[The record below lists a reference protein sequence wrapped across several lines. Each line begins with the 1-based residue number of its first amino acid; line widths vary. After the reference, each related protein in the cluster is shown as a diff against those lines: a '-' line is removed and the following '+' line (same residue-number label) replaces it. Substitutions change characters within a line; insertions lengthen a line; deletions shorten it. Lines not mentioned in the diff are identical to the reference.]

1 MPKDIPMKIL
11 IASFTFPPNKDGVS
25 EAASVMAAGFL
36 AQGWEVEVATSPT
49 DPARNG
55 ADWSGAKVHEFA
67 IQGDS
72 NPKRSYSRDIGRYR
86 TFLEEGDWDVVIF
99 HAYLWSLYAS
109 LDILD
114 RIPAK
119 KILVSHGFAALQW
132 IRAKSFPWGLAV
144 WLRTVCRALHMFA
157 WIHRMDRT
165 VYLSEKADLRGFL
178 DHWIAK
184 AVHYEGRRVIPNGV
198 DPDLRGTNPDGFR
211 KAHGIAENQTVFLCV
226 ANYSRRKDQGYAARA
241 FRAAAIPNAVLIFIG
256 SEFNSD
262 SARFQEEDGRLSD
275 REKPGRIIWLEKIDR
290 STTLDAFAACD
301 IFVISSDHEAQP
313 IALLEAMRES
323 KSWIARDSGCI
334 SEMPGGVYVHT
345 EGEMAEQMIHLAS
358 NQNLRTALGR
368 QGRLAV
374 EQTYNRQHYLDSYCK
389 LVSEVTTN

>member
-1 MPKDIPMKIL
+1 MKIL

-36 AQGWEVEVATSPT
+36 AKGWKVEVATSPT
-49 DPARNG
+49 YPARNE
-55 ADWSGAKVHEFA
+55 ADWSGVKVYEFA

-72 NPKRSYSRDIGRYR
+72 NSKRSYSGDVGRYR
-86 TFLEEGDWDVVIF
+86 AFLEEGDWDIVIF

-132 IRAKSFPWGLAV
+132 IRMKSFPWGLAV
-144 WLRTVCRALHMFA
+144 WLKTVCRALRMFV
-157 WIHRMDRT
+157 WIHQMDRT
-165 VYLSEKADLRGFL
+165 VYLSEKADLQGFF

-184 AVHYEGRRVIPNGV
+184 TVHYEGRRVIPNGV
-198 DPDLRGTNPDGFR
+198 DPNLRGTNPDEFR
-211 KAHGIAENQTVFLCV
+211 KAHGIAKNQTVFLCV
-226 ANYSRRKDQGYAARA
+226 ANYSRRKDQGYAARS

-262 SARFQEEDGRLSD
+262 SARFQKEDERLPI

-290 STTLDAFAACD
+290 NTTMDAFAACD
-301 IFVISSDHEAQP
+301 VFVISSDHEAQP

-334 SEMPGGVYVHT
+334 SEMPGGVCVHT
-345 EGEMAEQMIHLAS
+345 EAAMSREMARLAA
-358 NQNLRTALGR
+358 QPEMRAELGILGR
-368 QGRLAV
+368 QAV
-374 EQTYNRQHYLDSYCK
+374 EEIYNRQHYIDAYCQ
-389 LVSEVTTN
+389 LVAEVTEH